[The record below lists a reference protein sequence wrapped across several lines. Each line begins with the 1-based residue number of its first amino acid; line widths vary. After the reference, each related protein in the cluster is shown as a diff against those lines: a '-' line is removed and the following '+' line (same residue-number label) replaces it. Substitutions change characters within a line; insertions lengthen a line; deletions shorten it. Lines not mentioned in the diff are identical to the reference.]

1 MGWIK
6 GHIGALIRRLRRR
19 GKGKEREPHP
29 SLSMSQDL
37 RGHVVI
43 FDAANLLLTSAKCED
58 NAAELFVNG
67 GSGAVTEAAL

>member
-1 MGWIK
+1 
-6 GHIGALIRRLRRR
+6 
-19 GKGKEREPHP
+19 
-29 SLSMSQDL
+29 MSQDL